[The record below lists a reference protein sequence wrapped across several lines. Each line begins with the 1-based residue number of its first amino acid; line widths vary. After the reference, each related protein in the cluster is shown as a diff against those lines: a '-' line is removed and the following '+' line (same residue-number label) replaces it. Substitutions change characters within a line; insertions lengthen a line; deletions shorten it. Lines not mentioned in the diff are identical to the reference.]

1 MLFKGDKMKL
11 NENFILKNIAGTAV
25 VVPVGDA
32 VNDVKGMITLNGPA
46 EIIWKG
52 LENGKSIDGIV
63 EEIKSEYDAQEDV
76 IRNDVDAF
84 LNKLRNYKILID

>member
-11 NENFILKNIAGTAV
+11 NENYILKNIAGTAV

-52 LENGKSIDGIV
+52 LENGKTIDGIV
-63 EEIKSEYDAQEDV
+63 DEIKNEYDAQEDV

-84 LNKLRNYKILID
+84 LEKLRNYKILVD